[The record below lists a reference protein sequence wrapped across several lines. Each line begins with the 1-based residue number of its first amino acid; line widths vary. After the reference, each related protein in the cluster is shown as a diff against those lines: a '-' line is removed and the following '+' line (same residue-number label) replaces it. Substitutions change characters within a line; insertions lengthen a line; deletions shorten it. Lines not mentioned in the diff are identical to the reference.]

1 MTLFLNYLKHKE
13 GRRLRPL
20 NIMSR
25 REGVCMKKITLQ
37 FLSLLFIMPLVS
49 LALAAPVAAG
59 DEAPPPA
66 DKEVSTSD
74 FWGGEKTEQNIQD
87 TIQLGERD
95 PREIAAQVVNILLG
109 FLGIVAVIIILAG
122 GFKWMTAGGNQ
133 DKVDE
138 AKKLMSAGIIGL
150 VIVLAAFGI
159 ARFVIEALVSATTSS

>member
-1 MTLFLNYLKHKE
+1 
-13 GRRLRPL
+13 
-20 NIMSR
+20 
-25 REGVCMKKITLQ
+25 
-37 FLSLLFIMPLVS
+37 MPLLS
-49 LALAAPVAAG
+49 LALAGPVAAQ
-59 DEAPPPA
+59 
-66 DKEVSTSD
+66 EVRTGSSGSD
-74 FWGGEKTEQNIQD
+74 VSASDYWGGETTEQNIQD

-138 AKKLMSAGIIGL
+138 AKKLMSAGIIGI

-159 ARFVIEALVSATTSS
+159 ARFVINALVNATAAS